1 MPMRIVAAVMA
12 AVVLSCAVANQL
24 VVPGVPFPLVP
35 SSAGLWRV
43 DEAVGAVQV
52 SAQPHTDI
60 FIDPGNGSADAGAGV
75 ALNAESMLNAV
86 TLLGDAPAGDFQ
98 FSARVTVDFASTFDA
113 GVLLLWLD
121 ERRWSKLCF
130 EFSPAGEP
138 MVVSVVCRG
147 VSDDAN
153 AFAVRGRS
161 VWLRVSRVDRV
172 YAYHASLDGT
182 AWQMIRVF
190 VLDDE
195 TSRDKI
201 GFEGQSPTG
210 DGCSV
215 TFDEVRFLSERLTDF
230 RDGS

>member
-1 MPMRIVAAVMA
+1 MA
-12 AVVLSCAVANQL
+12 PAVVLSCAVANQL

-43 DEAVGAVQV
+43 DEAAGAVQV

-113 GVLLLWLD
+113 GVLMLWLD

-210 DGCSV
+210 DECSV
-215 TFDEVRFLSERLTDF
+215 TFDEVRFLSERLADF